1 VRPIIA
7 LFIFLAIFFVNVFTA
22 LLMHHAKAPEW
33 LTDGFT
39 SGVLGVAITFLV
51 VQVRRSPKS

>member
-1 VRPIIA
+1 VRPKKAI
-7 LFIFLAIFFVNVFTA
+7 FIFFAIFLVNVFTA
-22 LLMHHAKAPEW
+22 ALMHHAKAPEW